1 MHTRILSTTLLLLVI
16 AFSLSTGILAHA
28 ESRSTSPDPVVSE
41 SVVVQVTTWAPR
53 GLTNSAT
60 SCELAKE
67 QALTHLGLRVKA
79 LQLVEQTGTTSF
91 PSHLTCRWDET
102 QQAYQT
108 LLSITV
114 PSLREPF
121 SRTAHRMY

>member
-1 MHTRILSTTLLLLVI
+1 MHTRLLSTTLLVLVI
-16 AFSLSTGILAHA
+16 TFSLSTGILAHA
-28 ESRSTSPDPVVSE
+28 ESHSTSPDPVVSE
-41 SVVVQVTTWAPR
+41 AIVVQVTTWAPR
-53 GLTNSAT
+53 GLTNSTTA
-60 SCELAKE
+60 CDLAKE
-67 QALTHLGLRVKA
+67 QALTHLGLSVKA

-102 QQAYQT
+102 QHAYQT

-114 PSLREPF
+114 PTLREPF